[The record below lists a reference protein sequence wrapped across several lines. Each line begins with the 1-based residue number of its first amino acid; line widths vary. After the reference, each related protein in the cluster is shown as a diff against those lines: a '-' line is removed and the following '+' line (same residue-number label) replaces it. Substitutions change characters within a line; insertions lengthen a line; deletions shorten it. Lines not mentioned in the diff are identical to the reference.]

1 MGRRKGRLEEVMSK
15 ALYHDDPSLY
25 RVVYRDFRELKE
37 VGLEEFLKISEGMTL
52 IPASRIFEIKKG
64 SEVLY
69 RKRDTLI

>member
-25 RVVYRDFRELKE
+25 KVVYRDFRELKE

>member
-1 MGRRKGRLEEVMSK
+1 MGRRKGRLEEVISK

>member
-52 IPASRIFEIKKG
+52 IPASRIFEIRKG
-64 SEVLY
+64 LEVLY